1 MKAADPFTG
10 DAVVERQPGQFARH
24 AKTGAPYV
32 AHPTETTKHN
42 GKKADLIALCAARNI
57 AVPEKVTVAAVPP
70 PRMRS
75 PPGTSHTST
84 GSPTFAGIVL
94 LRSCQ

>member
-32 AHPTETTKHN
+32 AHPTETTKHS
-42 GKKADLIALCAARNI
+42 GKKADLIALCAARSI
-57 AVPEKVTVAAVPP
+57 PVALRRRLRRVSGA
-70 PRMRS
+70 S
-75 PPGTSHTST
+75 LA
-84 GSPTFAGIVL
+84 AGRLDEVA
-94 LRSCQ
+94 